1 VRGKSTYDFIGGE
14 VIGIDKPLGWTSF
27 DVVKK
32 IRNTL
37 RIKKVGHA
45 GTLDPLASG
54 LLIVCTGKATKT
66 IDLIQAQKKHYTCTL
81 VLGKTTPSV
90 DLETAFDSETPSA
103 HITPNDIH
111 QALAAFRGTIQQVPP
126 VYSAIKV
133 DGKRAYESA
142 RKNID
147 LKMKER
153 EVSIYSLEVKEMLL
167 PSLVLE
173 IECSKGTYIRSLV
186 RDLGEKLGVGAYM
199 AALRRNAIGSYQVQD
214 AFTVE
219 EFTTTFKQVQAHESH

>member
-1 VRGKSTYDFIGGE
+1 VRGKSTYDFVGGE
-14 VIGIDKPLGWTSF
+14 IIGIDKPLGWTSF
-27 DVVKK
+27 DIVKK
-32 IRNTL
+32 VRNTI

-45 GTLDPLASG
+45 GTLDPLATG

-90 DLETAFDSETPSA
+90 DLETEFSSEKPTS
-103 HITPNDIH
+103 HITAEKVAEVLSN
-111 QALAAFRGTIQQVPP
+111 FRGNIQQVPP

-142 RKNID
+142 RKNIEIE
-147 LKMKER
+147 MKPR
-153 EVSIYSLEVKEMLL
+153 EVNIYSLEIKELSL
-167 PSLVLE
+167 PSVILE

-186 RDLGEKLGVGAYM
+186 RDIGEKLGVGAYM
-199 AALRRNAIGSYQVQD
+199 AALRRDSIGDYKVED
-214 AFTVE
+214 AFTIE
-219 EFTTTFKQVQAHESH
+219 EFSNTFKQVQGQ